1 MAKYIVYVQSKPV
14 EVSKEVYEYLTKSDN
29 HIKYIEKT
37 RKRKQVIIDNDNE
50 TITFNPSREDSL
62 ERMCESGQE
71 ICSPQEDL
79 CEMITRKVFI
89 EQAMSKLSD
98 EERNLIVQLFYLGK
112 TERELAAELNKS
124 QVYVHK
130 TKKKILGK
138 LHKFLK

>member
-1 MAKYIVYVQSKPV
+1 MSKYTIRIQGKNVD
-14 EVSKEVYEYLTKSDN
+14 VSKEVHDYLNQSDN

-37 RKRKQVIIDNDNE
+37 RKREQIIIDNENE

-62 ERMCESGQE
+62 ERISELGQE

-79 CEMITRKVFI
+79 CEMITRKVLI

-112 TERELAAELNKS
+112 TERELALEMRKS

-130 TKKKILGK
+130 TKKKILDK
-138 LHKFLK
+138 LNKFLK